1 MASEKVEKSPGVD
14 DNPDMSLEEIT
25 ELRLGL
31 PGESRGKSGTK
42 RGFCETVDLELG
54 VPAVGRDEAE
64 DSSAAGPRMKEE
76 VAGAAKPPAAKT
88 QAVGWPPVKAFRKSV
103 IRSRKYVKVA
113 VDGAPYLRKV
123 DLEAYDS
130 YQQLLTALEKLFS
143 CFSICDYAGERKI
156 IDLTNGVEY
165 LPTYEDKDGDW
176 MLVGDVPWKMFVESC
191 KRLRFMKSSDATG
204 LGPRTQSGCTSS
216 S

>member
-1 MASEKVEKSPGVD
+1 MASEKAKKASEVE

-31 PGESRGKSGTK
+31 PGETRGKSGTK
-42 RGFCETVDLELG
+42 RGFSQTVDFALG
-54 VPAVGRDEAE
+54 ASAVGGDEAE
-64 DSSAAGPRMKEE
+64 NSTTGGVRLKDE
-76 VAGAAKPPAAKT
+76 VAGAAKPPAPKT
-88 QAVGWPPVKAFRKSV
+88 QAVGWPPVKTFRKSV
-103 IRSRKYVKVA
+103 MKSRKYVKVA

-123 DLEAYDS
+123 DLEAYES

-143 CFSICDYAGERKI
+143 CFSICNYASERKI
-156 IDLTNGVEY
+156 IDPPNGVEF

-204 LGPRTQSGCTSS
+204 LGLRTQSGCTSS

>member
-1 MASEKVEKSPGVD
+1 MELEKVKESPEVD
-14 DNPDMSLEEIT
+14 ANPGSSLEEIT

-31 PGESRGKSGTK
+31 PGENRGKSGTK
-42 RGFCETVDLELG
+42 RGFSKTVDLDAS
-54 VPAVGRDEAE
+54 AVGRDDEANNSPVGGARVK
-64 DSSAAGPRMKEE
+64 DE
-76 VAGAAKPPAAKT
+76 VSGAAKPPAAKT

-103 IRSRKYVKVA
+103 MKSCKYVKVA

-130 YQQLLTALEKLFS
+130 YQQLLAALEKLFS
-143 CFSICDYAGERKI
+143 CFSICNYASERKI
-156 IDLTNGVEY
+156 VDPANGAEF

-191 KRLRFMKSSDATG
+191 KRLRFMKSSEATG
-204 LGPRTQSGCTSS
+204 LGPTTQSACTSS

>member
-1 MASEKVEKSPGVD
+1 MALEKSPEVG
-14 DNPDMSLEEIT
+14 DNPEVSLEEIT

-31 PGESRGKSGTK
+31 PGEARGKSGAK
-42 RGFCETVDLELG
+42 RGFSETVDLNLG
-54 VPAVGRDEAE
+54 APAVGRNEAKN
-64 DSSAAGPRMKEE
+64 SSVGGVQMKDG
-76 VAGAAKPPAAKT
+76 VSGGAAKPPAAKT

-103 IRSRKYVKVA
+103 MKSCKYVKVA

-143 CFSICDYAGERKI
+143 CFSICNYASERKI
-156 IDLTNGVEY
+156 IDPANGVEY

-191 KRLRFMKSSDATG
+191 KRLRFMKSSEATG
-204 LGPRTQSGCTSS
+204 LGPRTQSLCTSS